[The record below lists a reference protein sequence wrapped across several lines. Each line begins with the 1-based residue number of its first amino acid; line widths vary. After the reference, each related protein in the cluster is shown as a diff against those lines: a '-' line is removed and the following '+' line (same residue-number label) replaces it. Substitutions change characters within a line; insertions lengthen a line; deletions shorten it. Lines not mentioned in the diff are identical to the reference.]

1 MKLRSSLTNYLFMW
15 IIGQIYKERLLGMEG
30 YLPKIIV
37 VLTDFHGYKVPQA
50 SPEWID
56 RYFKLKKEGRNN
68 EC

>member
-1 MKLRSSLTNYLFMW
+1 MW

-68 EC
+68 G

>member
-1 MKLRSSLTNYLFMW
+1 MSSIFCIEIKCVAHYMAN
-15 IIGQIYKERLLGMEG
+15 
-30 YLPKIIV
+30 KIIV

-68 EC
+68 G